1 METPAPETAPFDA
14 PAPAAY
20 DSEPVQY
27 SAARPAVQMPTG
39 AVPTYQPQYT
49 APAAPNYNAPYQ
61 SPYQPQYNAPAPQME
76 QPKVQPA
83 ANEKDDL
90 GVPSYLRRERKK

>member
-1 METPAPETAPFDA
+1 MTA
-14 PAPAAY
+14 AA
-20 DSEPVQY
+20 S
-27 SAARPAVQMPTG
+27 AVQMPTS
-39 AVPTYQPQYT
+39 AVPSYQQPYA
-49 APAAPNYNAPYQ
+49 APAAPAYNAPYQ
-61 SPYQPQYNAPAPQME
+61 PYQQQYTAPAPQME

>member
-1 METPAPETAPFDA
+1 METPAAEPASFDA
-14 PAPAAY
+14 PAPASY

-27 SAARPAVQMPTG
+27 SAARPAVQMPSG
-39 AVPTYQPQYT
+39 AVPTYQSPYS
-49 APAAPNYNAPYQ
+49 APAAPAYNP
-61 SPYQPQYNAPAPQME
+61 PYQPYQQQYNAPAPQME